1 MSNSSNTGGVLRVG
15 VFFDGTANNQY
26 NSESGQARLAQG
38 LTIDAASSY
47 GGVPTNIALLHQH
60 YPVQSAFETDGRR
73 VTSLYISGIGTTTG
87 QADTRFPAQ
96 TYGRGSTGVVGKAQE
111 AHARLLHCLL
121 EAVKALPSRALQR
134 LELDIFGFSRGAAAA
149 RHFANEVQATR
160 FDTRLALAPGFNCE
174 INFIGLFDTVA
185 AMGGL
190 VDLGDISDDVN
201 PGLNLYLGP
210 DSARQVVQMSARDEL
225 RRNFALTRIAPQWP
239 MDVAVPG
246 AHADV
251 GGGYAPYMLEQVFL
265 TRWETNLVSPGT
277 APRLT
282 RAWKTTAAQLPFW
295 QAKDLLDERDPA
307 ALLEIRTA
315 SHQQGTR
322 RDPLQRVQAAIYM
335 QRRVDGH
342 LSRVYLRVMHAL
354 AIEHGVP
361 FMALSD
367 RPEIRLP
374 EELLPIADKI
384 QEQWSSGRIAL
395 TSEEERLLRQR
406 YIHQSAN
413 WNAAIGEGLGALD
426 KAFFNLPQEGAR
438 LVYDQRLPSLA

>member
-60 YPVQSAFETDGRR
+60 YPVQPAFEADGHR

-265 TRWETNLVSPGT
+265 TRWETNLVSPGG
-277 APRLT
+277 
-282 RAWKTTAAQLPFW
+282 LP
-295 QAKDLLDERDPA
+295 PC
-307 ALLEIRTA
+307 
-315 SHQQGTR
+315 
-322 RDPLQRVQAAIYM
+322 
-335 QRRVDGH
+335 
-342 LSRVYLRVMHAL
+342 
-354 AIEHGVP
+354 
-361 FMALSD
+361 
-367 RPEIRLP
+367 
-374 EELLPIADKI
+374 
-384 QEQWSSGRIAL
+384 
-395 TSEEERLLRQR
+395 
-406 YIHQSAN
+406 
-413 WNAAIGEGLGALD
+413 
-426 KAFFNLPQEGAR
+426 
-438 LVYDQRLPSLA
+438 